1 MVTVV
6 CCSDPSE
13 HSSLSSI
20 QQTSD
25 TAGCL
30 AAKEGTSLRVKSKQC
45 NNWKIYLV
53 FEFDSINLI
62 SI

>member
-13 HSSLSSI
+13 RSSLSSI
-20 QQTSD
+20 KQTSD

-30 AAKEGTSLRVKSKQC
+30 AGKDGASLCVKSK
-45 NNWKIYLV
+45 
-53 FEFDSINLI
+53 
-62 SI
+62 

>member
-6 CCSDPSE
+6 CRSDPSE

-30 AAKEGTSLRVKSKQC
+30 AAKEGTSPRVKSK
-45 NNWKIYLV
+45 
-53 FEFDSINLI
+53 
-62 SI
+62 